1 MFANGRRESN
11 LHNAEKWSRPTSI
24 KVSKIDKSTR
34 MHALNRFLDKQT
46 WKPSIRKEDM
56 MRQLRT
62 HMHGGELFSSRL
74 PKIISELMSSQQD
87 QHLRPDVERTATLMM
102 EERELS
108 LKSNYDQIIQFSLK
122 FDDIFLFSTTNFQK
136 QNSTINFSEI
146 RRFFS
151 NFDDFF

>member
-1 MFANGRRESN
+1 
-11 LHNAEKWSRPTSI
+11 
-24 KVSKIDKSTR
+24 
-34 MHALNRFLDKQT
+34 
-46 WKPSIRKEDM
+46 

-108 LKSNYDQIIQFSLK
+108 LKSNYDQFIQFSLK

-136 QNSTINFSEI
+136 QN
-146 RRFFS
+146 RR
-151 NFDDFF
+151 